1 MLSVICF
8 SLLIWCLHDRLE
20 FTEFTIQQIDVASF
34 PTSLNCGSIMALS
47 DYLMSVRISA
57 HRLRFFFVP
66 NYANFISTLIA
77 RMHHGTSGQHR
88 KKQVNPH
95 GSLWSNYVLFD
106 LCLKWWYVNVL
117 SCVCRIWCSFLPFG
131 LYWPCH
137 FWKYPSWYFSGH
149 LSCFSSDRYFLQ
161 DFSRF
166 YHNLLLV
173 HCRSYFLPLESISS
187 VCTLL

>member
-1 MLSVICF
+1 MTGWNLRNSQF
-8 SLLIWCLHDRLE
+8 SRLMWPAFPLPWTAAVSWLYLIILWAYVYQLVVLD
-20 FTEFTIQQIDVASF
+20 
-34 PTSLNCGSIMALS
+34 
-47 DYLMSVRISA
+47 
-57 HRLRFFFVP
+57 FFVP

-88 KKQVNPH
+88 KMQVNPH